1 MKNNKSVI
9 VILSIVLVTS
19 ALLTTI
25 PSLSFGQKET
35 DTHAG
40 NFDHI
45 KVFDSN
51 GKLISS
57 WGPTGSGDG
66 QFLHAHGIGLDSA
79 GNVYVSDAENYNIQ
93 KFDSKGK
100 FITKWG
106 SKGSGDG
113 QFLQPES
120 IDVDSNGNVFVVDF
134 KNANIQKFDNNG
146 KFITKWGSK
155 GTGEG
160 QFRGPWGVAIDSAG
174 NVYVSD
180 QQNPVVQT
188 RNYRIQ
194 KFSPDGM
201 FISQWGSKGCGPDQ
215 FLVVHDL
222 KVDSSDNIYISD

>member
-1 MKNNKSVI
+1 MKINKSVI
-9 VILSIVLVTS
+9 VILTIVLVTS

-25 PSLSFGQKET
+25 PSFSFGQKET

-40 NFDHI
+40 SFDHI

-79 GNVYVSDAENYNIQ
+79 GNVYVSDAENTNIQ
-93 KFDSKGK
+93 KFDSNGK

-113 QFLQPES
+113 QF
-120 IDVDSNGNVFVVDF
+120 I
-134 KNANIQKFDNNG
+134 
-146 KFITKWGSK
+146 
-155 GTGEG
+155 
-160 QFRGPWGVAIDSAG
+160 GPWGVAIDSAG

-180 QQNPVVQT
+180 QQNPVVS
-188 RNYRIQ
+188 
-194 KFSPDGM
+194 KFDNNGK
-201 FISQWGSKGCGPDQ
+201 FITKWGSKGSGEGQ
-215 FLVVHDL
+215 FVHLHDVA
-222 KVDSSDNIYISD
+222 VDSNDKVYVTDGRDNSRIEKFDNNG